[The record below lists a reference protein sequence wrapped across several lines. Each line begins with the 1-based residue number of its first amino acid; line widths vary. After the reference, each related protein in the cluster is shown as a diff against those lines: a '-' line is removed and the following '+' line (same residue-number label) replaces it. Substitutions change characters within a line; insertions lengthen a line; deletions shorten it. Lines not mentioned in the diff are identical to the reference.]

1 MTKEQ
6 FLKELQSR
14 LSFLPSS
21 EVAPFLSY
29 YGEMIDDRMEEGMS
43 EADAVAGLG
52 DIGRIVEVIQYEMP
66 VTSLV
71 VSSVKEKTNQAK
83 AKAESRWPAWGKGLV
98 IALLI
103 IGAPLWISLLIGA
116 LSALGGIL
124 AALIA
129 VIVAVVVAVVALALA
144 SLAAFCAGCFTVFS
158 QPPLGLALLGAGL
171 IGCGLTVLAYLLA
184 VIIIKGI
191 IQLIKLLVRWI
202 KSLFVKKEGTEHE

>member
-6 FLKELQSR
+6 FLSELQNR

-21 EVAPFLSY
+21 EVAPFISY
-29 YGEMIDDRMEEGMS
+29 YREMIEDRMEEGMS
-43 EADAVAGLG
+43 EADAVAGRG

-71 VSSVKEKTNQAK
+71 VSSVREKTSEAK

-103 IGAPLWISLLIGA
+103 IGSPIWVSLLIAG
-116 LSALGGIL
+116 LGLLVGLLVAKL
-124 AALIA
+124 AI
-129 VIVAVVVAVVALALA
+129 IVAVAAVVLAMAVGSVAALVI
-144 SLAAFCAGCFTVFS
+144 GCVNLFS
-158 QPPLGLALLGAGL
+158 QPAAGIALIGAGL
-171 IGCGLTVLAYLLA
+171 LGVGLTILAYLLA

-191 IQLIKLLVRWI
+191 IQLIKLLFHWL
-202 KSLFVKKEGTEHE
+202 KGLFVKKEARHE

>member
-6 FLKELQSR
+6 FLRELQSR

-103 IGAPLWISLLIGA
+103 LGAPLWISLLIGA
-116 LSALGGIL
+116 LGVLGGML
-124 AALIA
+124 AALVAI
-129 VIVAVVVAVVALALA
+129 IVAVVAAVLALA
-144 SLAAFCAGCFTVFS
+144 VASIAAIVGGCLVLFKEIGTGV
-158 QPPLGLALLGAGL
+158 ALIGAGL
-171 IGCGLTVLAYLLA
+171 IGCGLTILAYLLA
-184 VIIIKGI
+184 VIVIKGV
-191 IQLIKLLVRWI
+191 IQLTKLIFRWI
-202 KSLFVKKEGTEHE
+202 KGLFVKKEA

>member
-6 FLKELQSR
+6 FLRELQNR
-14 LSFLPSS
+14 LSFLPST
-21 EVAPFLSY
+21 EVAPFISY
-29 YGEMIDDRMEEGMS
+29 YREMIEDRMEEGMS

-71 VSSVKEKTNQAK
+71 VSSVREKTSEAK

-103 IGAPLWISLLIGA
+103 IGSPIWVSLLVAGLGLLIG
-116 LSALGGIL
+116 LL
-124 AALIA
+124 AAKLAI
-129 VIVAVVVAVVALALA
+129 IVAVAAVVLAMAVGSVAALVI
-144 SLAAFCAGCFTVFS
+144 GCVNLFS
-158 QPPLGLALLGAGL
+158 QPAAGIALIGAGL
-171 IGCGLTVLAYLLA
+171 LGVGLTILAYLLA

-191 IQLIKLLVRWI
+191 IQLIKLLFHWL
-202 KSLFVKKEGTEHE
+202 KGLFVKKEARHE

>member
-6 FLKELQSR
+6 FLSELQNR

-21 EVAPFLSY
+21 EVAPFISY
-29 YGEMIDDRMEEGMS
+29 YREMIEDRMEEGMS
-43 EADAVAGLG
+43 ETDAVAGLG

-71 VSSVKEKTNQAK
+71 VSSVREKTSEAK

-103 IGAPLWISLLIGA
+103 IGSPIWVSLLVAGLGLLVGLLAAKLAIIVAVAAVVLAMAVGSVAALVIGCANLFSQPAAGIALIGA
-116 LSALGGIL
+116 G
-124 AALIA
+124 
-129 VIVAVVVAVVALALA
+129 
-144 SLAAFCAGCFTVFS
+144 
-158 QPPLGLALLGAGL
+158 LLGV
-171 IGCGLTVLAYLLA
+171 GLTILAYLLA

-191 IQLIKLLVRWI
+191 IQLIKLLFHWL
-202 KSLFVKKEGTEHE
+202 KGLFVKKEARHE

>member
-6 FLKELQSR
+6 FLRELQNR
-14 LSFLPSS
+14 LSFLPST
-21 EVAPFLSY
+21 EVAPFISY
-29 YGEMIDDRMEEGMS
+29 YREMIEDRMEEGMS

-71 VSSVKEKTNQAK
+71 VSSVREKTSEAK

-103 IGAPLWISLLIGA
+103 IGSPIWVSLLVAGLGLLVGLLAAKLAIIVAVAAVVLAMAVGSVAALVIGCVNLFSQPAAGIALIGA
-116 LSALGGIL
+116 G
-124 AALIA
+124 
-129 VIVAVVVAVVALALA
+129 
-144 SLAAFCAGCFTVFS
+144 
-158 QPPLGLALLGAGL
+158 LLGV
-171 IGCGLTVLAYLLA
+171 GLTILAYLLA

-191 IQLIKLLVRWI
+191 IQLIKLLFHWL
-202 KSLFVKKEGTEHE
+202 KGLFVKKEARHE

>member
-6 FLKELQSR
+6 FLRELQNR
-14 LSFLPSS
+14 LSFLPST
-21 EVAPFLSY
+21 EVAPFISY
-29 YGEMIDDRMEEGMS
+29 YREMIEDRMEEGMS

-71 VSSVKEKTNQAK
+71 VSSVREKTNEAK

-103 IGAPLWISLLIGA
+103 IGSPIWVSLLIAG
-116 LSALGGIL
+116 LGLLVGLL
-124 AALIA
+124 AAKLAI
-129 VIVAVVVAVVALALA
+129 IVAVAAVVLAMAVGSVAALVIG
-144 SLAAFCAGCFTVFS
+144 CANLFS
-158 QPPLGLALLGAGL
+158 QPAAGIALIGAGL
-171 IGCGLTVLAYLLA
+171 LGVGLTILAYLLA

-191 IQLIKLLVRWI
+191 IQLIKLLFHWL
-202 KSLFVKKEGTEHE
+202 KGLFVKKEARHE

>member
-6 FLKELQSR
+6 FLRELQNR
-14 LSFLPSS
+14 LSFLPST
-21 EVAPFLSY
+21 EVAPFISY
-29 YGEMIDDRMEEGMS
+29 YREMIEDRMEEGMS

-71 VSSVKEKTNQAK
+71 VSSVREKTSEAK

-103 IGAPLWISLLIGA
+103 IGSPIWVSLLIAG
-116 LSALGGIL
+116 LGLLVGLL
-124 AALIA
+124 AAKLAI
-129 VIVAVVVAVVALALA
+129 IVAVAAVVLAMAVGSVAALVI
-144 SLAAFCAGCFTVFS
+144 GCVNLFS
-158 QPPLGLALLGAGL
+158 QPAAGVALIGAGL
-171 IGCGLTVLAYLLA
+171 LGIGLTILAYLLA

-191 IQLIKLLVRWI
+191 IQLIKLLFHWL
-202 KSLFVKKEGTEHE
+202 KGLFVKKEARHE

>member
-6 FLKELQSR
+6 FLRELQSR

-43 EADAVAGLG
+43 ETEAVAGLG

-103 IGAPLWISLLIGA
+103 LGAPLWISLLIGA
-116 LSALGGIL
+116 LGVLGGML
-124 AALIA
+124 AALVAI
-129 VIVAVVVAVVALALA
+129 IVAVVAAVLALA
-144 SLAAFCAGCFTVFS
+144 VASIAAIVGGCLVLFKEIGTGV
-158 QPPLGLALLGAGL
+158 ALIGAGL
-171 IGCGLTVLAYLLA
+171 IGCGLTILAYLLA
-184 VIIIKGI
+184 VIVIKGV
-191 IQLIKLLVRWI
+191 IQLTKLIFRWI
-202 KSLFVKKEGTEHE
+202 KGLFVKKEA

>member
-6 FLKELQSR
+6 FLSELQNR

-21 EVAPFLSY
+21 EVAPFISY
-29 YGEMIDDRMEEGMS
+29 YREMIEDRMEEGMS
-43 EADAVAGLG
+43 ETDAVAGLG

-71 VSSVKEKTNQAK
+71 VSSVREKTSEAK

-103 IGAPLWISLLIGA
+103 IGSPIWVSLLIAG
-116 LSALGGIL
+116 LGLLVGLL
-124 AALIA
+124 AAKLAI
-129 VIVAVVVAVVALALA
+129 IVAVAAVVLAMAVGSVAALVIG
-144 SLAAFCAGCFTVFS
+144 CANLFS
-158 QPPLGLALLGAGL
+158 QPAAGIALIGAGL
-171 IGCGLTVLAYLLA
+171 LGVGLTILAYLLA

-191 IQLIKLLVRWI
+191 IQLIKLLFHWL
-202 KSLFVKKEGTEHE
+202 KGLFVKKEARHE

>member
-6 FLKELQSR
+6 FLNELQNR

-21 EVAPFLSY
+21 EVAPFISY
-29 YGEMIDDRMEEGMS
+29 YREMIEDRMEEGMS

-71 VSSVKEKTNQAK
+71 VSSVKEKTNEAK

-103 IGAPLWISLLIGA
+103 LGAPLWLSLLVA
-116 LSALGGIL
+116 AGGVLAGLL
-124 AALIA
+124 AAVVG
-129 VIVAVVVAVVALALA
+129 VIVAVVAVVVAPGRGQHRRHRRRLPGPVQGDRHRRGPDRRGPHRLR
-144 SLAAFCAGCFTVFS
+144 SHHPGLSAGRHRH
-158 QPPLGLALLGAGL
+158 QGRHPADQADLPLDQGPVREKG
-171 IGCGLTVLAYLLA
+171 GLT
-184 VIIIKGI
+184 
-191 IQLIKLLVRWI
+191 
-202 KSLFVKKEGTEHE
+202 

>member
-6 FLKELQSR
+6 FLHELQSR

-21 EVAPFLSY
+21 EVAPFISY
-29 YGEMIDDRMEEGMS
+29 YREMIEDRMEEGMS
-43 EADAVAGLG
+43 ERDAVAGLG

-71 VSSVKEKTNQAK
+71 VSSVKEKTNEAK

-103 IGAPLWISLLIGA
+103 LGSPIWLSLLAAGLA
-116 LSALGGIL
+116 VFLGLL
-124 AALIA
+124 AVKLAI
-129 VIVAVVVAVVALALA
+129 IVAVAAVVLAMAVA
-144 SLAAFCAGCFTVFS
+144 SLAAVAGGCVLLFREPAAGV
-158 QPPLGLALLGAGL
+158 ALIGAGL
-171 IGCGLTVLAYLLA
+171 LGIGLTILAYLLA

-191 IQLIKLLVRWI
+191 IQLIKLLFRWV
-202 KSLFVKKEGTEHE
+202 KGLFVKKEARHE